1 MPSVTVETA
10 LSASAEEV
18 WNFLCKINRYPKWD
32 AFADEVI
39 STSHSRLKAGSTF
52 VERSGLE
59 RSEWRVTSFD
69 APRRQVHIGRVGFM
83 GEVTRELAVEPAG
96 EGSLLRQTISFKI
109 MPGFAAVRLARRT
122 AVRQANG
129 TQSASRV
136 GRGGEGDAGGE
147 RLEPLNEPQ
156 HEIVVAPKLSERK
169 LLPAMP
175 TTPEARSRSSRR
187 ACDQTGERCPG

>member
-32 AFADEVI
+32 AFADEII

-69 APRRQVHIGRVGFM
+69 APRRQVHVGRVGFM

-109 MPGFAAVRLARRT
+109 MPGFTRPFGWLGEQLFVKRMVRNRLVASGEAAKAM
-122 AVRQANG
+122 QGGNG
-129 TQSASRV
+129 
-136 GRGGEGDAGGE
+136 
-147 RLEPLNEPQ
+147 
-156 HEIVVAPKLSERK
+156 
-169 LLPAMP
+169 
-175 TTPEARSRSSRR
+175 
-187 ACDQTGERCPG
+187 